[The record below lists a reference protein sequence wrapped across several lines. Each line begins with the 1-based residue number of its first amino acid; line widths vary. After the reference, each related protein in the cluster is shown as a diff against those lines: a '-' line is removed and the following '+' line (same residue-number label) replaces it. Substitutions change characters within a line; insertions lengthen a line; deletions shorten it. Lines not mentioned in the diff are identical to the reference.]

1 MEVISSSKNAV
12 VQEIAKIKKNHSAL
26 FLEGERL
33 VQEAI
38 NNNCQPSRTF
48 VQKDKLEYFSQKF
61 PTLINDKT
69 YILTPN
75 VFEKICDTKTPQ
87 GIAVVVDFKFKTPFV
102 PRNNFLV
109 VENVQDPGNL
119 GTILRCAKGTD
130 FCDVFLVN
138 CVNVFNTK
146 VVRSS
151 MGGIFG
157 TNICQM
163 SSTDEF
169 LDFARENNLQLAVLA
184 MDGKNIFEIK
194 KKPQKIGLVLGNEG
208 NGVTENMRIYAQ
220 DKWSVP
226 MKHNLESLNVSVCA
240 GICMF
245 YLDNLM

>member
-1 MEVISSSKNAV
+1 MEVISSAKNAIVQRV
-12 VQEIAKIKKNHSAL
+12 VNIKKCNSAL

-33 VQEAI
+33 VQEAV
-38 NNNCQPSRTF
+38 NFGCQPTMIF

-61 PTLINDKT
+61 PSIVNDKT
-69 YILTPN
+69 YILTHQ
-75 VFEKICDTKTPQ
+75 VFEKISDTKTPQ
-87 GIAVVVDFKFKTPFV
+87 GIAAVVEYALKSTLV
-102 PRNNFLV
+102 PQGNFLV

-130 FCDVFLVN
+130 FRDIFLVG

-163 SSTDEF
+163 PSTQQF
-169 LDFARENNLQLAVLA
+169 LNFAKENGLQLAVLA
-184 MDGKNIFEIK
+184 MDGQNIFDIK
-194 KKPQKIGLVLGNEG
+194 HRPQNIGLVLGNEG
-208 NGVTENMRIYAQ
+208 NGVSEELKNFACER
-220 DKWSVP
+220 WCVP
-226 MKHNLESLNVSVCA
+226 MKHNLESLNVAVCA

-245 YLDNLM
+245 YLDNLV

>member
-1 MEVISSSKNAV
+1 MEVISSSKNAII
-12 VQEIAKIKKNHSAL
+12 QEILRIKKINSTL

-38 NNNCQPSRTF
+38 KYNCQPTMIF
-48 VQKDKLEYFSQKF
+48 VQKDKLEYFSQKY
-61 PTLINDKT
+61 PMLISDRT
-69 YILTPN
+69 YILTSQL
-75 VFEKICDTKTPQ
+75 FEKICDTITPQ
-87 GIAVVVDFKFKTPFV
+87 GIAVVVDFKLKKTIIPK
-102 PRNNFLV
+102 NNFLV
-109 VENVQDPGNL
+109 VENIQDPGNL

-130 FCDVFLVN
+130 FRDIFLIN
-138 CVNVFNTK
+138 CVSVFNTK

-163 SSTDEF
+163 HSTSEF
-169 LDFARENNLQLAVLA
+169 LDFAMKNGLQLVVLA

-194 KKPQKIGLVLGNEG
+194 ERPQKIGLVLGNEG
-208 NGVTENMRIYAQ
+208 NGVSDEMKNFAQ
-220 DKWSVP
+220 NKWAVP

-245 YLDNLM
+245 YLDNLK

>member
-12 VQEIAKIKKNHSAL
+12 VQEIVKIKKNYSAL

-38 NNNCQPSRTF
+38 NNDCQPSMIF
-48 VQKDKLEYFSQKF
+48 VQKDKVEYFSQKF
-61 PTLINDKT
+61 PMLISDKT
-69 YILTPN
+69 YILTPQI
-75 VFEKICDTKTPQ
+75 FEKICDTKTPQ
-87 GIAVVVDFKFKTPFV
+87 GIAVVVDFKFKAPFV
-102 PRNNFLV
+102 PKNNFLV
-109 VENVQDPGNL
+109 IENVQDPGNL

-138 CVNVFNTK
+138 CVNIFNTK

-163 SSTDEF
+163 SSTKEF
-169 LDFARENNLQLAVLA
+169 LDFARKNKLQLNVLA
-184 MDGKNIFEIK
+184 MDGQNIFEIK
-194 KKPQKIGLVLGNEG
+194 KKPQNTGLVLGNEG
-208 NGVTENMRIYAQ
+208 NGVSDKLKNYAQ
-220 DKWSVP
+220 NKWSVP

>member
-12 VQEIAKIKKNHSAL
+12 VQEIVKIKKNYSAL

-38 NNNCQPSRTF
+38 NNNCQPSMTF
-48 VQKDKLEYFSQKF
+48 VQKDKLEYFSQKI
-61 PTLINDKT
+61 PAVINDKT
-69 YILTPN
+69 YILTPQ

-87 GIAVVVDFKFKTPFV
+87 GVAIVVDFKFKTPYV
-102 PRNNFLV
+102 PKNNFLV
-109 VENVQDPGNL
+109 IENVQDPGNL

-138 CVNVFNTK
+138 CVNIFNTK

-163 SSTDEF
+163 SSTKEF
-169 LDFARENNLQLAVLA
+169 LDFARKNKLQLAVLA
-184 MDGKNIFEIK
+184 MDGQNIFEIK
-194 KKPQKIGLVLGNEG
+194 KKPQNTGLVLGNEG
-208 NGVTENMRIYAQ
+208 NGVTDDIKNYAQ
-220 DKWSVP
+220 NKWSVP

>member
-1 MEVISSSKNAV
+1 MEVISSSKNKI
-12 VQEIAKIKKNHSAL
+12 VQQLSGIKKNYSAL

-38 NNNCQPSRTF
+38 NFGCTPLMTF
-48 VQKDKLEYFSQKF
+48 VQKDKLEYFSQKI

-69 YILTPN
+69 YILTSS

-87 GIAVVVDFKFKTPFV
+87 GIAVVVDFELKKPFV
-102 PRNNFLV
+102 PQGNFLV

-130 FCDVFLVN
+130 FRDVFLIN
-138 CVNVFNTK
+138 CVSVFNTK

-151 MGGIFG
+151 MGGLFG

-163 SSTDEF
+163 TSTEEF
-169 LDFARENNLQLAVLA
+169 LEFAKKQHLQLAILT
-184 MDGKNIFEIK
+184 MDGQNIFKIT
-194 KKPQKIGLVLGNEG
+194 KKPTNIGLVLGNEG
-208 NGVTENMRIYAQ
+208 NGISNIMRNFAQ
-220 DKWSVP
+220 NKWCVP

-245 YLDNLM
+245 YLDNLA

>member
-12 VQEIAKIKKNHSAL
+12 VQEIVKIKKNYSAL

-38 NNNCQPSRTF
+38 SYGCQPSMTF
-48 VQKDKLEYFSQKF
+48 VQKDKLEYFSQKI
-61 PTLINDKT
+61 PAIINDKT
-69 YILTPN
+69 YILTPQ

-102 PRNNFLV
+102 PKNNFLV

-138 CVNVFNTK
+138 CVNIFNTK

-163 SSTDEF
+163 ASTDEF
-169 LDFARENNLQLAVLA
+169 LDFARENNLQLNVLA

-194 KKPQKIGLVLGNEG
+194 KKPQNTGLVLGNEG
-208 NGVTENMRIYAQ
+208 NGVSDKLKNYAQ
-220 DKWSVP
+220 NKWSVP